1 MLNTCGVHA
10 LRFGVIKDGA
20 TKGMISKVR
29 KLAGTMR
36 GKTKGRSLFARLTLT
51 KYDPG
56 SDLILAP
63 LMAWAKGLW
72 DNLVS
77 RTALKEAW
85 SHGMETVGLS
95 TDCGKV
101 HGAAG
106 AAVIAVNRLGWK
118 FSRFDTVTTREGT
131 ILNLSD
137 TRQVRAAAN
146 LR

>member
-1 MLNTCGVHA
+1 MLKAGGVHA

-20 TKGMISKVR
+20 TKGMISRVR

-72 DNLVS
+72 DGLVPK
-77 RTALKEAW
+77 TDLKEAW
-85 SHGMETVGLS
+85 SRGMKTVGVS
-95 TDCGKV
+95 TDSGRV

-118 FSRFDTVTTREGT
+118 FSRFDAVTTRGGPF
-131 ILNLSD
+131 
-137 TRQVRAAAN
+137 
-146 LR
+146 